1 MKTKNFAV
9 LILSH
14 GRANN
19 VITINTLRKQG
30 YTGDIYIIV
39 DNEDDQI
46 EDYKKLIGENKV
58 KEIIV
63 FDKEEEM
70 KHTDTADNF
79 KDHRLVVYARNK
91 CHDIAKKI
99 GLDYFLELDDDYTG
113 FGIRYASGETLKRKK
128 ITNLDLLFDE
138 FIDFLEISN
147 ALTVAFAQGGD
158 YIGGVGSK
166 VWQEQLS
173 RKAMNCFFC
182 KTDRPFKFSGST
194 NEDVNA
200 YITYGNKGQLMFT
213 VATICM
219 DQLQTQ
225 SNAGGLTDIYLD
237 NGTYVKSFYSVIHQ
251 PQCAKISSMGNKF
264 KRIHHK
270 ILWDKCT
277 PKILNEK
284 WKK

>member
-14 GRANN
+14 GRAKN
-19 VITINTLRKQG
+19 VITIGTLRKIG
-30 YTGDIYIIV
+30 YTGKIYIVV
-39 DNEDDQI
+39 DNEDEQI
-46 EDYKKLIGENKV
+46 EEYKKIQDVEDV
-58 KEIIV
+58 II
-63 FDKEEEM
+63 FNKEEEM
-70 KHTDTADNF
+70 KRTDTADNY

-91 CHDIAKKI
+91 CHDIAKYL

-113 FGIRYASGETLKRKK
+113 FGIRYDNNGKLSRKG
-128 ITNLDLLFDE
+128 ITQGDRLFDE
-138 FIDFLEISN
+138 MIKFLETSK

-166 VWQEQLS
+166 VWNEQLA

-200 YITYGNKGQLMFT
+200 YITYGNKGDLMFT
-213 VATICM
+213 IGCICM

-225 SNAGGLTDIYLD
+225 SNSGGLTDIYLD

-251 PQCAKISSMGNKF
+251 PQCVKISTMGNKF
-264 KRIHHK
+264 RRIHHK
-270 ILWDKCT
+270 ILWNRCT
-277 PKILNEK
+277 PKIINQK
-284 WKK
+284 YKK

>member
-1 MKTKNFAV
+1 MRKDFAV

-14 GRANN
+14 GRADN
-19 VITINTLRKQG
+19 VITIKTLRDVG
-30 YTGDIYIIV
+30 YTGDIYIVI
-39 DNEDDQI
+39 DNEDDQA
-46 EDYKKLIGENKV
+46 EKYKKLKDVKKV
-58 KEIIV
+58 IV

-70 KHTDTADNF
+70 KYTDTADNF

-91 CHDIAKKI
+91 CHEIAKQL
-99 GLDYFLELDDDYTG
+99 GLTYFLELDDDYTG
-113 FGIRYASGETLKRKK
+113 FGIRYADGDMLKRTK
-128 ITNLDLLFDE
+128 ITQADRLFNDM
-138 FIDFLEISN
+138 IKFLETSG

-166 VWQEQLS
+166 VWKERLS

-182 KTDRPFKFSGST
+182 KVDRPFKFSGST

-200 YITYGNKGQLMFT
+200 YITYGNKGHLMFT
-213 VATICM
+213 IADICM

-225 SNAGGLTDIYLD
+225 SNAGGLTDIYLA

-251 PQCAKISSMGNKF
+251 PQCAKISTMGNKF
-264 KRIHHK
+264 MRIHHK
-270 ILWDKCT
+270 ILWNKCT